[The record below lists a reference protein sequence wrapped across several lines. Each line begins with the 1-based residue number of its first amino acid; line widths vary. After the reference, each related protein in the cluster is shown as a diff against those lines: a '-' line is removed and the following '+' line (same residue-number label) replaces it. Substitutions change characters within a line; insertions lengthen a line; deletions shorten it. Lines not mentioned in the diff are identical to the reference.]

1 MDFTNVVII
10 MTSNLPGDPM
20 AFFKPEFINRVDE
33 IIRFRALTAE
43 DLEPI
48 VRIQLRH
55 LQDRLATRRITLV
68 ITDAAMAKLARDG
81 YDPAFGARPLK
92 RVIQRELGDRLAT
105 TILEGKAGDG
115 DTITVDSEMAVA
127 GTEVLD
133 GYSFT
138 VTPGA

>member
-1 MDFTNVVII
+1 
-10 MTSNLPGDPM
+10 
-20 AFFKPEFINRVDE
+20 
-33 IIRFRALTAE
+33 
-43 DLEPI
+43 
-48 VRIQLRH
+48 
-55 LQDRLATRRITLV
+55 
-68 ITDAAMAKLARDG
+68 MAKLARDG